1 MEKVERKYGPEKKF
15 YSTITIRVLEQDK
28 ARWEKAA
35 DATPERPSF
44 SDWARGVLN
53 RAAEKVLGK

>member
-1 MEKVERKYGPEKKF
+1 MERRYGPEKKF
-15 YSTITIRVLEQDK
+15 FSTITIRVLEEDK
-28 ARWEKAA
+28 ERWEAA
-35 DATPERPSF
+35 AAATPERPSF